1 MAGKVALLL
10 WAQTLGLAGAETTQL
25 LVEPPWRS
33 AVLWDRV
40 TLTCQGLGNTG
51 VTTCY
56 KDMQCW
62 RQEGHN
68 SLTVTKNGTYTC
80 ERPSRGLSPPVRVL
94 DAPLVL
100 QVPVRALLEDDTV
113 TLHCRRWRDNPVSSV
128 SFYRAEKKL
137 QELCNG
143 TELSLSPLQLQHSG
157 CYSCGSM
164 VKSRVSWGWE
174 ESESVTLTVHE
185 LFSVPVLEGPSEPTM
200 GSPLTLSCLSTPSP
214 WGPDVWLDQDG
225 HQALCPELALEVTTQ
240 EQGTA
245 VAAGVCGSLL
255 FLLLLLAVIRG
266 WH

>member
-113 TLHCRRWRDNPVSSV
+113 TLRCRRWRDNPVSSV

-174 ESESVTLTVHE
+174 ESESVTVTVHGDPVTMRCLVQGGSASVTFTE
-185 LFSVPVLEGPSEPTM
+185 LHNR
-200 GSPLTLSCLSTPSP
+200 
-214 WGPDVWLDQDG
+214 Q
-225 HQALCPELALEVTTQ
+225 EVAQ
-240 EQGTA
+240 A